1 MAVQPCRES
10 IPINIKNT
18 EKSKFTDITE
28 SVMDLSYIS
37 SSRLSEKVG
46 KYKIQDLKS
55 LHWNKE
61 IITGLFL

>member
-10 IPINIKNT
+10 ISINIKNT

-28 SVMDLSYIS
+28 SVMDLSHIS

-55 LHWNKE
+55 LH
-61 IITGLFL
+61 